1 MSLTLLLASS
11 LTLLSAAD
19 EPSLSRDKLV
29 GRWECSQ
36 LPGLPKDTKAT
47 MRLTF
52 SGVDNLTIVL
62 ETPGVSK
69 VVTATWKAGGGDKMT
84 ITIDERSEPLG
95 NRRIHEQSVVIKGDE
110 LTLKDSDG
118 TNAVFKKN

>member
-11 LTLLSAAD
+11 LTLLTAAD
-19 EPSLSRDKLV
+19 DASSNRDKLV

-36 LPGLPKDTKAT
+36 LPGLPKAAKAT

-52 SGVDNLTIVL
+52 TSDGKLTIVL

-69 VVTATWKAGGGDKMT
+69 IVTGTYKPGAGDK
-84 ITIDERSEPLG
+84 IIISDLSEPLG
-95 NRRIHEQSVVIKGDE
+95 NRRTHEQSIVIKGDE

-118 TNAVFKKN
+118 TIAVFKRG